1 MGDFNI
7 DLLKPNAEFEGV
19 IYGNNMIPTITLAT
33 HEKPGCKPSL
43 IDRGVGAILNRG
55 YFEQNGITVVISTI
69 QYSRRAISTCR
80 YLF

>member
-43 IDRGVGAILNRG
+43 IDNILINVGKLAECWN
-55 YFEQNGITVVISTI
+55 S
-69 QYSRRAISTCR
+69 
-80 YLF
+80 